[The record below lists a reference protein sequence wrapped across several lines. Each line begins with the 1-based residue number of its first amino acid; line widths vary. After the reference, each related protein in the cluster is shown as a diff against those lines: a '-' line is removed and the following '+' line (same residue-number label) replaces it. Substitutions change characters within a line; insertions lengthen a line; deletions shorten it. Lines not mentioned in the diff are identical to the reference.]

1 MAKDTKFK
9 KGEGGRPKGSK
20 NKFTTIKD
28 AFVDVF
34 FSEEINGA
42 EGLKEWV
49 KADPKNKEIFFGWMT
64 KMFPKDM
71 NVTGSLGMSYSEGL
85 NKVRDS
91 IESSE
96 GLREQLKDELKD

>member
-20 NKFTTIKD
+20 NKFTTIKE

-42 EGLKEWV
+42 EGLKAWV
-49 KADPKNKEIFFGWMT
+49 QGDPKNKEIFFGWMT
-64 KMFPKDM
+64 KMFPRDM
-71 NVTGSLGMSYSEGL
+71 NVTGSMGMSFSEGL
-85 NKVRDS
+85 KKIGETVKANPELEKKL
-91 IESSE
+91 E
-96 GLREQLKDELKD
+96 DELSD